1 MPRSQLLFI
10 LMCCLPLAA
19 CLRCYT
25 CMFPSISPLDCLK
38 FPVECPAGQRCLSS
52 VATGTRGPLQLTL
65 YEKSCAVAS
74 QCDVSGEKYTSG
86 VSFNYTNV
94 CCDTDLCNGAVSVT
108 APSLVGVVLC
118 LLPALGLLLA

>member
-1 MPRSQLLFI
+1 MRI
-10 LMCCLPLAA
+10 IIIII
-19 CLRCYT
+19 
-25 CMFPSISPLDCLK
+25 IS
-38 FPVECPAGQRCLSS
+38 FYSS
-52 VATGTRGPLQLTL
+52 ALTGPLQLTL